1 MEENELLKNDPK
13 PWTVLRSEYLIRR
26 PWLTAR
32 RDCVRL
38 PSGVECDE
46 YWVLE
51 YPTWVNV
58 IALTK
63 DGRMIMERQYR
74 HGLGSTE
81 WEIPAGVVEQGETPE
96 EAGRRELME
105 ETGYGGG
112 RWTELT
118 VLSPNAGACA
128 NLSHSF
134 LAEGVERVGEAHQES
149 TEDIAVHLL
158 PVGEVRR
165 ILERDGIKQALMAA
179 PLWKFFASE
188 ATKSVSS
195 AGRDRRRL

>member
-1 MEENELLKNDPK
+1 MTEKRKPTESGLTNDPQ
-13 PWTVLRSEYLIRR
+13 PWELLRSEYLIKR

-32 RDCVRL
+32 KDCVRL

-58 IALTK
+58 IALTT
-63 DGRMIMERQYR
+63 DGRMVMERQFR

-81 WEIPAGVVEQGETPE
+81 WEIPAGVVEQDETPE

-105 ETGYGGG
+105 ETGFGGG
-112 RWTELT
+112 RWTELGAY
-118 VLSPNAGACA
+118 SPNASACN

-134 LAEGVERVGEAHQES
+134 LAVDVERIDTQHLEP
-149 TEDIAVHLL
+149 TEDIAIHLL
-158 PVGEVRR
+158 PLDEVRR
-165 ILERDGIKQALMAA
+165 ILMNDGIKQALMVA
-179 PLWKFFASE
+179 PLWKFFA
-188 ATKSVSS
+188 TRQ
-195 AGRDRRRL
+195 G

>member
-1 MEENELLKNDPK
+1 MTEKRQPTESGLANDPQ
-13 PWTVLRSEYLIRR
+13 PWTVLRSEYLIKR

-32 RDCVRL
+32 KDHVRL

-58 IALTK
+58 IALTT
-63 DGRMIMERQYR
+63 DGRMVMERQFR

-105 ETGYGGG
+105 ETGFGGG
-112 RWTELT
+112 RWTELGAY
-118 VLSPNAGACA
+118 SPNASACN

-134 LAEGVERVGEAHQES
+134 LAVDVERIDTQHLEP
-149 TEDIAVHLL
+149 TEDIAIHLL
-158 PVGEVRR
+158 PLDEVRR
-165 ILERDGIKQALMAA
+165 ILMNDGIKQALMVA
-179 PLWKFFASE
+179 PLWKFFA
-188 ATKSVSS
+188 TRQ
-195 AGRDRRRL
+195 G